1 MRKTTGILAVLF
13 LSLLSARWAKA
24 DTCNGVSGNLITNCG
39 FETGDFTGWSGTAPA
54 DTFDNFVNN
63 ATPYEGTYDALLGPP
78 TPETLSQT
86 FLTTPGEQYTV
97 EFALMSDGD
106 YIPGNPNSFEAD
118 FGSTVLF
125 SESDVN
131 MSPFSLMSYTVTAT
145 DPSTTLNF
153 TVENDT
159 SFFELDS
166 VSVAPV
172 SPVPEPSSMVLL
184 GTGLAGLAGVARR
197 RFCR

>member
-63 ATPYEGTYDALLGPP
+63 ATPYEGMYDALLGPP
-78 TPETLSQT
+78 APETLSQT
-86 FLTTPGEQYTV
+86 FLTTPGEQYTI
-97 EFALMSDGD
+97 EFALMNDGD
-106 YIPGNPNSFEAD
+106 YIPGTTNSFEAD
-118 FGSTVLF
+118 FGSTVLL
-125 SESDVN
+125 SELDVDA
-131 MSPFSLMSYTVTAT
+131 SPFSLMTFTATAT